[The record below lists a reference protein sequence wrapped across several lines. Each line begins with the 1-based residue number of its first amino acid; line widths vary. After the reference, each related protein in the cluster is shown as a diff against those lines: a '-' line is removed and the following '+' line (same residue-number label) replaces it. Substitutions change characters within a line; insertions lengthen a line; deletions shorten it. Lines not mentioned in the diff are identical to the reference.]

1 MRTHIGNWL
10 KALPP
15 GQPPGPLA
23 HRVQAAQ
30 RAALARRARRRA
42 WWQAGG
48 LAIAAGVVMGVA
60 LAVLLPVD
68 APQSPAEFRV
78 LEYEA
83 AELEMLLAQFDAND
97 RVLDMQT
104 AGTIVRL
111 EDRLAAI
118 DYGLRNA
125 ALDERSRTR
134 LMEQRVGL
142 MQALAAVHMSSA
154 PGFEF

>member
-10 KALPP
+10 KALPS
-15 GQPPGPLA
+15 GQPAGSLA
-23 HRVQAAQ
+23 HRVRAAQ
-30 RAALARRARRRA
+30 RAALARRVRRRA
-42 WWQAGG
+42 WRQAGA
-48 LAIAAGVVMGVA
+48 LAVAAGIVMAVA
-60 LAVLLPVD
+60 LAMLMPVD
-68 APQSPAEFRV
+68 APEPGVDHRALEF
-78 LEYEA
+78 EA
-83 AELEMLLAQFDAND
+83 AELEELLARFDAND

-134 LMEQRVGL
+134 LMQQRVGL

-154 PGFEF
+154 PGLEF